1 MDGGQ
6 RQGLRQGLRRGYAT
20 TTVFLATAFL
30 AGLILGRGLEA
41 KVLAGGEPFEEFKI
55 FTEVLAA
62 VQKNYVDSVNTKELV
77 HGAIRGML
85 NTLDPHS
92 AFMPPEVYKEVQVD
106 TKGEF
111 GGLGIQIGLKDGQ
124 PGKLIVIAPIEETPA
139 DRAGIKAGDRIIKVN
154 DESTQNM
161 TLFDAVQRLR
171 GVKGSKVTLT
181 LVREGAPEPLVVTLT
196 REIIQLK
203 SVKGKRLG
211 GGIGYIRVTQFQE
224 QTGKD
229 LAKALRRLR
238 EEQAAQPLQ
247 ALILDLRN
255 NPGGLLT
262 TAVEVTEQ
270 FVESG
275 KVIVSVKARDGK
287 KDEYVSNNR
296 SLAERLPM
304 VVLVNEGSASG
315 AEIVAGA
322 LQDLKLAIILGTPTF
337 GKGSVQ
343 TIMTLSDGSGLRLT
357 TAKYYTP
364 KGRSIQN
371 TGIEPDV
378 LFRPQAGEPKPSAP
392 PTPPPREKEL
402 ERHLKGEEKEAPQ
415 GQGSTKEPPAVGPED
430 DPHVQKAV
438 ELLSSW
444 KIFKEFEVSQL
455 KKAS

>member
-1 MDGGQ
+1 MDGAQ
-6 RQGLRQGLRRGYAT
+6 RKGHAYS
-20 TTVFLATAFL
+20 TVLVAAAFL
-30 AGLILGRGLEA
+30 IGLVLGRGLEA
-41 KVLAGGEPFEEFKI
+41 KVLAGAEPFEDLKI
-55 FTEVLAA
+55 FTEVLTA
-62 VQKNYVDSVNTKELV
+62 VQKNYVEPVNAKELV
-77 HGAIRGML
+77 QGAIRGML

-111 GGLGIQIGLKDGQ
+111 GGLGIQIGLKDG
-124 PGKLIVIAPIEETPA
+124 KLAVIAPIDGTPA
-139 DRAGIKAGDRIIKVN
+139 DRAGIKPGDRIIKVN

-171 GVKGSKVTLT
+171 GLKGTKVTLT
-181 LVREGAPEPLVVTLT
+181 LLREGAPEPITVTIV
-196 REIIQLK
+196 REIIK
-203 SVKGKRLG
+203 IESVKSRMLN

-238 EEQAAQPLQ
+238 DEKTPQLLQ
-247 ALILDLRN
+247 AVILDLRN

-270 FVESG
+270 FLEQGRV
-275 KVIVSVKARDGK
+275 VVSVKGRDGK
-287 KDEYVSNNR
+287 KEEYVSGSR
-296 SLAERLPM
+296 GLPDALPI
-304 VVLVNEGSASG
+304 VCLVNEGSASG

-322 LQDLKLAIILGTPTF
+322 LQDWKRAIILGTPTF

-343 TIMTLSDGSGLRLT
+343 TITTLSDGSGLRLT

-371 TGIEPDV
+371 TGIQPDV
-378 LFRPQAGEPKPSAP
+378 LFKPPVSEVKLSS
-392 PTPPPREKEL
+392 PTPSPTREKEL
-402 ERHLKGEEKEAPQ
+402 ERHLKNEEKESQSSP
-415 GQGSTKEPPAVGPED
+415 EPSMRGIEE
-430 DPHVQKAV
+430 DPHVQKAI
-438 ELLSSW
+438 ELLTSW
-444 KIFKEFEVSQL
+444 RIFKELESSTV